1 MSWQYEDILNLPHPV
16 QSRRAS
22 MSMVDRAAQFA
33 PFAALT
39 GHDAVI
45 WETARVTEPPVE
57 LTESRRA
64 ELDAW
69 LRQLADRIEE
79 KPEVT
84 IICFVPDVRK
94 AGGAYVR
101 TIGQVKRVDGIARKV
116 VFVDGS
122 EIPMDAITEGEFAE
136 E

>member
-16 QSRRAS
+16 QSRRAP

-39 GHDAVI
+39 GHDGVI
-45 WETARVTEPPVE
+45 RETARVTELPVE

-64 ELDAW
+64 ELDRW
-69 LRQLADRIEE
+69 LRQLSDKVEE
-79 KPEVT
+79 KPKVAIT
-84 IICFVPDVRK
+84 CFVPDGRK

-101 TIGQVKRVDGIARKV
+101 TVGRVKRVDGFARNV
-116 VFVDGS
+116 ILMDGS
-122 EIPMDAITEGEFAE
+122 EIPLDGITEGEFVE